1 MEQKGVV
8 AKPEFKKPGF
18 YVRISNSIFYGLSSN
33 LVSRGYFKDLKEEL
47 RTAGIPIFYAS
58 YISVIFLSTLLTF
71 VVSLIA
77 TIILSFGNF
86 TIIAALRSIGISVLL
101 GISAFILLYFYPS
114 VERKSL
120 KSRIDDELPFVALH
134 MSAIAGSGLEPSKI
148 FEILISDKENKA
160 VAGEFRKVVNQVNIY
175 GYDIITALK
184 NVAKETAS
192 RKLGELLGGMAVTIA
207 EGGELADFLKKR
219 SETLFFDYKL
229 AREQYTKLAETF
241 MNIYISV
248 VITAPM
254 IFSLLILLMGVSGF
268 GLTLSPAALTVILIL
283 GVSLINIIF
292 LVALHLK
299 QPSY

>member
-18 YVRISNSIFYGLSSN
+18 YVRISNTIFYNLSSS
-33 LVSRGYFKDLKEEL
+33 LVSRGYFRDLKEEL

-77 TIILSFGNF
+77 TIILSLGNF
-86 TIIAALRSIGISVLL
+86 TIIAVLRSIGISVLL
-101 GISAFILLYFYPS
+101 GISFILLYFYPS
-114 VERKSL
+114 VERRSL

-160 VAGEFRKVVNQVNIY
+160 VAGEFKKIVNQVNIY

-229 AREQYTKLAETF
+229 SREQYTKLAETF